1 MPSVTLLYR
10 GSKHMTYALSP
21 SEVLKSIALLYKYG
35 ISATDEHKV
44 TYTHLTQKA
53 GQQSY

>member
-1 MPSVTLLYR
+1 
-10 GSKHMTYALSP
+10 MTYALSP

-35 ISATDEHKV
+35 ISATDEYKV